1 MDAPLASGEVV
12 AMLRLLGSVEIWAES
27 GWLAAGSPRQRLVL
41 AALAVDAG
49 RTVSV
54 DTLVD
59 RVWGPEPPPNVRRTV
74 HSYIARARRSLERMP
89 AGAGGPV
96 RVVNA
101 GGGYRLDIDPERVD
115 LHRFRRL
122 VGQARAMV
130 AVAQRGA
137 ALREAIG
144 LWRGDPL
151 IGLYGSW
158 AERVRRS
165 WRDERVS
172 AVVAWAETELA
183 VGSPA
188 DVRSVVAELVAE
200 FPLDESLA
208 GMLMRLLA
216 AGGRKAEAL
225 SRYAAVRDRLVEDLG
240 VDPGAQ
246 LQAIHRALL
255 RGELDPRARPDA
267 SPWADG
273 GLVVDRGL
281 LSEPVV
287 APAG

>member
-1 MDAPLASGEVV
+1 
-12 AMLRLLGSVEIWAES
+12 
-27 GWLAAGSPRQRLVL
+27 VL

-54 DTLVD
+54 DALVD

-74 HSYIARARRSLERMP
+74 HSYIARARRALERMP

-130 AVAQRGA
+130 AAAPRGA
-137 ALREAIG
+137 ALREAVG

-151 IGLYGSW
+151 IGLDGSW
-158 AERVRRS
+158 VERVRRS
-165 WRDERVS
+165 WRHEWVS

-183 VGSPA
+183 VGDPGDA
-188 DVRSVVAELVAE
+188 RGVVTDLVAE

-208 GMLMRLLA
+208 GVLMKLLA

-225 SRYAAVRDRLVEDLG
+225 EHYTAIRDRLADELG
-240 VDPGAQ
+240 IDPGPELRAV
-246 LQAIHRALL
+246 HRALL
-255 RGELDPRARPDA
+255 RGELDPRPRPAPPPPAQLPSDLA
-267 SPWADG
+267 TFTGHRPAD
-273 GLVVDRGL
+273 LAAL
-281 LSEPVV
+281 LTSAEPG
-287 APAG
+287 PAGRRWPRVATSSTP